1 MGIIPHTYVDGG
13 EYSFRNQSI
22 FKKSSL
28 LIVCVVA
35 VNLLQYKD
43 GYFMEENNKTKQLM
57 RLYFG
62 KHFSRYGRIL
72 FGRWLKADDERSQK
86 LEALQDIWKETD
98 AEATE
103 STHRDWM
110 ALQKQLLTELAQKR
124 TIPLYR
130 QVFKY
135 AAVIVLM
142 LMTAGTT
149 YWATDRFKPVRHVE
163 MAQIFVPYGESKEVK
178 LSDGSKVWVD
188 AGSLLVYPKDF
199 TDTDTRTVYLTGE
212 AAFSVQKNP
221 EQPFIVKTTYLDVQA
236 LGTVFTV
243 EAYPNDSCSTATLE
257 EGSVLVAVKKGNI
270 QPTILRPDQ
279 QLIYS
284 HVAHTVRV
292 QSVDISLYQNE
303 RSGYLIFENASFDHL
318 MTSLERKFNVT
329 IHYNSHKYASEYY
342 NVKFSPDEKLED
354 VLTILQQLVGI
365 RYKVKG
371 NVVFIN

>member
-1 MGIIPHTYVDGG
+1 M
-13 EYSFRNQSI
+13 
-22 FKKSSL
+22 K
-28 LIVCVVA
+28 
-35 VNLLQYKD
+35 
-43 GYFMEENNKTKQLM
+43 ENNNTKQLM

-62 KHFSRYGRIL
+62 KHFSRYGCIL
-72 FGRWLKADDERSQK
+72 FGRWLKADDEKIQKEEMLQELWEKSRSEVTASTYNDWEVLRKHLFVSSVTWKRSASLPRK
-86 LEALQDIWKETD
+86 LL
-98 AEATE
+98 
-103 STHRDWM
+103 
-110 ALQKQLLTELAQKR
+110 
-124 TIPLYR
+124 
-130 QVFKY
+130 KY
-135 AAVIVLM
+135 VAAVVLM
-142 LMTAGTT
+142 LVTVLTT
-149 YWATDRFKPVRHVE
+149 YWLTESFKPTRHLE
-163 MAQIFVPYGESKEVK
+163 MTEVFVPYGESKQVM
-178 LSDGSKVWVD
+178 LPDGSSVWVD

-199 TDTDTRTVYLTGE
+199 TNTDTRTVYLTGE
-212 AAFSVQKNP
+212 AAFSVHKNS

-243 EAYPNDSCSTATLE
+243 EAYPNDTCSTATLE
-257 EGSVLVAVKKGNI
+257 QGSVLVAVKKGNI

-292 QSVDISLYQNE
+292 QSVDISLYQKE
-303 RSGYLIFENASFDHL
+303 RSGYLIFENASFNHL

-342 NVKFSPDEKLED
+342 NVKFSPDEELED